1 MHIWVITVGEPVPVD
16 ENHRDRLHRS
26 GLLTRSLEKRGIRT
40 TWWTSTFDHFR
51 KKHLASDHSVIEA
64 GPLLTIR
71 MLHGCGYS
79 TNISLA
85 RLRDHRQLAAHFSRE
100 AEKSDPPGV
109 IISAWPTIELSAAAV
124 QYGRRHGV
132 PVILD
137 MRDMWPDIF
146 IESLPPG
153 FRYPGRILLTKLF
166 RDARRTCSAA
176 IAITGITEAFVDWGV
191 KKARRTRTL
200 QDISFPMGYPKA
212 DFPADKIRA
221 AESFW
226 DGLGIYAGKGFVA
239 CFLGSF
245 GRQLDVECL
254 IGAARI
260 LKNRRQSVK
269 FVLCGAG
276 DYLERYRQ
284 MADDVP
290 EVIFPGWID
299 AVTMH
304 VLMRRS
310 SVGLDPLP
318 NRYDFLA
325 TINNKAIEYM
335 SAGLPVISSPR
346 HGVLHDLLKRNDCG
360 AGYASGNAEEL
371 AALLSTLSDAPDQLK
386 TWSRNA
392 AALFEETFVAEK
404 VYDRMSAYLEGFAT
418 SAHP

>member
-1 MHIWVITVGEPVPVD
+1 
-16 ENHRDRLHRS
+16 
-26 GLLTRSLEKRGIRT
+26 
-40 TWWTSTFDHFR
+40 
-51 KKHLASDHSVIEA
+51 
-64 GPLLTIR
+64 
-71 MLHGCGYS
+71 
-79 TNISLA
+79 
-85 RLRDHRQLAAHFSRE
+85 
-100 AEKSDPPGV
+100 
-109 IISAWPTIELSAAAV
+109 
-124 QYGRRHGV
+124 
-132 PVILD
+132 
-137 MRDMWPDIF
+137 MWPDIF

-153 FRYPGRILLTKLF
+153 FRYPGKILLKRLF
-166 RDARRTCSAA
+166 REASRTCAA
-176 IAITGITEAFVDWGV
+176 AAAVTGITDAFVDWGV
-191 KKARRTRTL
+191 RKAGRKRTVR
-200 QDISFPMGYPKA
+200 DISFPMGYPKE
-212 DFPADKIRA
+212 DFSKDEIRE

-226 DGLGIYAGKGFVA
+226 DDLGIYAGKGFVA

-254 IGAARI
+254 IQAARI
-260 LKNRRQSVK
+260 LKNRRRSIK

-276 DYLERYRQ
+276 DYLERYRR

-299 AVTMH
+299 AATMH

-346 HGVLHDLLKRNDCG
+346 NGVLHDLLKRKACG

-371 AALLSTLSDAPDQLK
+371 ATLLSAIRDSPDQLK

-404 VYDRMSAYLEGFAT
+404 VYDRMSAYLEDFAT
-418 SAHP
+418 SVNP